1 MTLLAPPRAPTGNL
15 RRKQAGKVEINRL
28 QAAAGAVSAGGRP
41 AGLTAESAKARRLNS
56 ARQRQEN
63 KRQEAADRRRV
74 GSGGGPPK
82 IIGPRRSAPSFPN
95 SRTSLLVSAEH
106 AALALTRLRAQEW
119 CR

>member
-1 MTLLAPPRAPTGNL
+1 MTLLAPPTGNL

-63 KRQEAADRRRV
+63 KRQEAVDRRRV

-82 IIGPRRSAPSFPN
+82 IIGPRRSAPFPITHTA
-95 SRTSLLVSAEH
+95 SPVPDGH
-106 AALALTRLRAQEW
+106 AVLALTWRRAQEW